1 MAPFLSLYITT
12 HSLNPRPFIRSLVSS
27 IPPLINLYLYCYRGE
42 WKSDKFH
49 GIGRYFFKDGT
60 VLEGM
65 WIKGMKHGKFK
76 KQLPTNE
83 LDIIRYENDHIVID
97 IGGVRWNS
105 KRTKTWILKITET
118 TTPKTKTNRPTMS
131 RSRSIRHAITSKF
144 SRRHHHHHC
153 RSDPSNSN
161 DGGDDNN
168 TNNNIAVTTT
178 KSPPPHSASLSS
190 SSSVPVDNVVPIT
203 PQVKTKIKKSIRIPI
218 SQAVSIG
225 YDCEMGTKSVAS

>member
-1 MAPFLSLYITT
+1 
-12 HSLNPRPFIRSLVSS
+12 
-27 IPPLINLYLYCYRGE
+27 LINLHLYCYRGE

-83 LDIIRYENDHIVID
+83 LDIIRYEKDHIVMD

-105 KRTKTWILKITET
+105 KRTKTWILKITE

-144 SRRHHHHHC
+144 SRRHHHHHHHHC
-153 RSDPSNSN
+153 RSDPSYSN
-161 DGGDDNN
+161 GGGDDNN
-168 TNNNIAVTTT
+168 TDNKIAVTTT
-178 KSPPPHSASLSS
+178 KSPPPHSASS
-190 SSSVPVDNVVPIT
+190 SSSVPADNVVPVT

>member
-1 MAPFLSLYITT
+1 M
-12 HSLNPRPFIRSLVSS
+12 
-27 IPPLINLYLYCYRGE
+27 INLYSYHYRGE

-118 TTPKTKTNRPTMS
+118 TTPKTNSKTNRPTMS
-131 RSRSIRHAITSKF
+131 KSRSIRHAITSKF
-144 SRRHHHHHC
+144 SRR
-153 RSDPSNSN
+153 RPSYSN
-161 DGGDDNN
+161 GGGDDNN
-168 TNNNIAVTTT
+168 TDNKIAVTTT

-190 SSSVPVDNVVPIT
+190 SSSSSVPADNVVPVT

>member
-1 MAPFLSLYITT
+1 L
-12 HSLNPRPFIRSLVSS
+12 
-27 IPPLINLYLYCYRGE
+27 E
-42 WKSDKFH
+42 SDQFH

-65 WIKGMKHGKFK
+65 WIKGIKHGKFK
-76 KQLPTNE
+76 KQLLTNE
-83 LDIIRYENDHIVID
+83 LDIIRYENDRIVID

-118 TTPKTKTNRPTMS
+118 TPKTKTNRPTTTMTS
-131 RSRSIRHAITSKF
+131 TSTSKSHGVRHAIKSMF
-144 SRRHHHHHC
+144 SCRHNRHR

-161 DGGDDNN
+161 GGGDDNK
-168 TNNNIAVTTT
+168 NNNSATTI

-190 SSSVPVDNVVPIT
+190 LVPVDNVVPVT
-203 PQVKTKIKKSIRIPI
+203 PQVITAKIKKSIRIPI